1 MSKLG
6 SPMTGV
12 HGRPESF
19 DHCVEV
25 GRGGQVRRVIGDDDL
40 APRIAGLGRPA
51 IDASLGHG
59 IEQVEGGP
67 RVASRGAKSCRTM
80 LASNWRYTAAM
91 WCA

>member
-1 MSKLG
+1 
-6 SPMTGV
+6 MTG
-12 HGRPESF
+12 GRGHPESF
-19 DHCVEV
+19 EHCVEV
-25 GRGGQVRRVIGDDDL
+25 GRGGQVRRVVVDDDL

-67 RVASRGAKSCRTM
+67 RVASRGAQSCPTM

-91 WCA
+91 WCV